1 VAPNKILIA
10 IAVGAGLAVILWF
23 TARPATDAVRQ
34 MSRPHENRHE
44 ICTFEKEIYL
54 SDKKV
59 CLYECPK
66 GGKSRIEGVE
76 KCLKTIE
83 L

>member
-1 VAPNKILIA
+1 MPDKKILI
-10 IAVGAGLAVILWF
+10 GLAIGAALAITIWLSI
-23 TARPATDAVRQ
+23 RPASEAVRQ
-34 MSRPHENRHE
+34 FNHSHDNHREV
-44 ICTFEKEIYL
+44 CTFEKEIYL

-83 L
+83 F